1 MNTWREEKKINRPLL
16 YATGGLVL
24 GETMALFL
32 TADQGFFWL
41 AAMLAVLCCALSGS
55 FRRGGAGGGGREP
68 ALFLHGKAG
77 PWLRYGLAAAGC
89 ILLGFGRMNLE
100 IRERVLEEQAAAER
114 REEPLVIEGQ
124 VEEIGETDYGYRLMV
139 SDCEEY
145 GPEARRIP
153 RRMYCYTDRADGLK
167 IGMRIR
173 AEGTMEAPEPER
185 NPGGFDHRS
194 FCRAKGIGGIF
205 RADWAAPAGPG
216 YSRFREGIRQ
226 IRLRLEGRLDQLAS
240 GTDGGILKA
249 VLLGDRSDMD
259 QEIYELYR
267 KNGISHVLAISG
279 LHVSILG
286 LGLWKALRR
295 CGFGF
300 AAAGGAA
307 GAFLFCYGL
316 MTGFGPSVVRA
327 AAMCGLSF
335 LAAFLGRTYDLMSAL
350 CIPALALLWSRPCLL
365 TQASFQLS
373 FLAAGAVAFP
383 GGFLIRRFKARG
395 LFQTLLVSASIQA
408 ATAPAVLYHS
418 FELPLY
424 GIFLNLL
431 VIPLM
436 TYVVVSGLL
445 GLAASLFSMKAGAAL
460 LGGAHYILGL
470 YKAMGEGTQRL
481 PGASLVV
488 GRPSLAAMVLF
499 LAGAFLGILLA
510 SRILEQRRSRP
521 QAFLIL
527 CLFWAGSV
535 FFFFSPPRKGLSAV
549 FLDVGQGDGIFLS
562 CGGRTMLMDCG
573 SSQEKELGKDCL
585 VPFLKSRGVDRL
597 DTVFISHGDWDH
609 ISGIRYA
616 LEEPGCGIRIGTL
629 VMPEPGKGKDVYAE
643 LACLADSRGIP
654 VVYGKRGDEF
664 SGILGPEVSICCLS
678 PPEGGDYGDRNDE
691 SLVAEIQYGDFRL
704 LLTGDVGKE
713 GEEKMR
719 EAGLLAPVTVLKA
732 AHHGSGTSSGQEF
745 LKTVDPAFAVLSCG
759 RENRYGHPSPEVVK
773 ALKEQG
779 ARIWDTRERGA
790 VMVWTDGRTMDISG
804 YLDSRKGI

>member
-55 FRRGGAGGGGREP
+55 FRRGAAGGGGGTP
-68 ALFLHGKAG
+68 ALFLHEKAG

-89 ILLGFGRMNLE
+89 ILLGFGRMKLE

-114 REEPLVIEGQ
+114 GEEPLVIEGQ

-139 SDCEEY
+139 SGCEEN

-194 FCRAKGIGGIF
+194 FCWAKGIGGIF

-226 IRLRLEGRLDQLAS
+226 IRLRLEGRLDQLTS

-259 QEIYELYR
+259 QALYELYR

-327 AAMCGLSF
+327 AAMCGISF

-350 CIPALALLWSRPCLL
+350 CIPALALLWSWPCLL

-383 GGFLIRRFKARG
+383 GSFLIRRFKARG

-418 FELPLY
+418 FELPVY
-424 GIFLNLL
+424 GILLNLL

-436 TYVVVSGLL
+436 TYVMVSGLL

-510 SRILEQRRSRP
+510 SRTLEQRRSRP

-535 FFFFSPPRKGLSAV
+535 FFFFSPPRNGLSAV
-549 FLDVGQGDGIFLS
+549 FLDVGQGDGIFLA

-609 ISGIRYA
+609 ISGIRYV
-616 LEEPGCGIRIGTL
+616 LEEPGCGIHIGTL

-664 SGILGPEVSICCLS
+664 SGILGPEVSIRCLS
-678 PPEGGDYGDRNDE
+678 PPEGGDYEDRNDE
-691 SLVAEIQYGDFRL
+691 SLVAEIRYGDFRL

-745 LKTVDPAFAVLSCG
+745 LKAVDPTFAVLSCG

-779 ARIWDTRERGA
+779 AGIWDTRERGA